1 MPRKKG
7 HIQDSDHDLGER
19 IIPMGASFDKSAVAS
34 FPANT
39 VFTSKYTWWSFLP
52 LVTLEQFQK
61 RANVYFTFITL
72 LMYVGEHSTFID
84 STVSWWSTAAVLI
97 PMMALSMVISG
108 LDDLRRHQSDRQINS
123 QQARVIRLGG
133 KYRVYLDTVLW
144 KNIHVGDVIVLKS
157 RFAERSKRLALR
169 LSCL

>member
-1 MPRKKG
+1 MPRKKRQNDENSG
-7 HIQDSDHDLGER
+7 CER
-19 IIPMGASFDKSAVAS
+19 IIPLGASSDKSSSAS
-34 FPANT
+34 YPGNT
-39 VFTSKYTWWSFLP
+39 ISTSKYRWWSFLP
-52 LVTLEQFQK
+52 LVTFEQFQK
-61 RANVYFTFITL
+61 RANLYFTFITL

-97 PMMALSMVISG
+97 PMMGLSMIISG

-133 KYRVYLDTVLW
+133 KYGVYLDTFLW

-157 RFAERSKRLALR
+157 H
-169 LSCL
+169 LSD

>member
-1 MPRKKG
+1 MSMATGKESKK
-7 HIQDSDHDLGER
+7 SSHDGER
-19 IIPMGASFDKSAVAS
+19 TVAIGASHGKVAGAH
-34 FPANT
+34 FPVNT
-39 VFTSKYTWWSFLP
+39 ITTSKYSWYSFLP

-61 RANVYFTFITL
+61 RANVYFTFITF

-97 PMMALSMVISG
+97 PMMGLSMVISG

-133 KYRVYLDTVLW
+133 KYGVYLDTVLW
-144 KNIHVGDVIVLKS
+144 KNIHVGDIIVLKS
-157 RFAERSKRLALR
+157 SPEIAAN
-169 LSCL
+169 